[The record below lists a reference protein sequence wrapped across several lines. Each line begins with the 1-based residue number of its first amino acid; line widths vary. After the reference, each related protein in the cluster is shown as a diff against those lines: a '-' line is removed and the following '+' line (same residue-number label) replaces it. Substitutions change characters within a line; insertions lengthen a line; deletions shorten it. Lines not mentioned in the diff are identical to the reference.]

1 MIGATLWRM
10 RDWFAGKDQLLLE
23 RVVVG
28 ARPMAGKRVAVCR
41 KALYTVPLPVALGAR
56 HPCDAVGE

>member
-28 ARPMAGKRVAVCR
+28 ARLMAGRRVAVCR
-41 KALYTVPLPVALGAR
+41 KALYTVPLLVT
-56 HPCDAVGE
+56 